1 MSSINGRPLSWQRL
15 SEFNEKIPN
24 RLKSVLLFILVW
36 WFLSLFMSINVLPG
50 PLATVKAFLRNDFG
64 EVFFHVRM
72 TMQRIGMGFFFAM
85 IIGLIVGILMGVS
98 RTLETWLDMWV
109 MIVLAT
115 PGLVFVILSF
125 IWFGMNEFATVV
137 AISIASFPSIA
148 INVWQGVKGV
158 DGKLVD
164 MARVFGASP
173 QIRLKQVI
181 LPQIY
186 PYFIAS
192 ARICLGITWKLTALV
207 ELLGRSNGVGYQL
220 NYWFQLYEMDQV
232 IAWTGLLLII
242 VLSIEMLL
250 LNPLEKKLF
259 AWRPEVRL

>member
-1 MSSINGRPLSWQRL
+1 MQWLSDL
-15 SEFNEKIPN
+15 NDKVPT
-24 RLKSVLLFILVW
+24 RLKSMLLFIGVW
-36 WFLSLFMSINVLPG
+36 WFLSLFMSPNILPG
-50 PLATVKAFLRNDFG
+50 PVATVKAFLRNDSH
-64 EVFFHVRM
+64 EVLFHVRM

-85 IIGLIVGILMGVS
+85 LLGLFFGILMGIS

-109 MIVLAT
+109 MIVLSV
-115 PGLVFVILSF
+115 PGLVFVVLSF
-125 IWFGMNEFATVV
+125 IWFGMNEYATVV

-148 INVWQGVKGV
+148 INVWQGVKAV

-173 QIRLKQVI
+173 SIRLRRVI

-192 ARICLGITWKLTALV
+192 ARTCLGISWKLTALV

-232 IAWTGLLLII
+232 IAWTGLFLII
-242 VLSIEMLL
+242 VLSIELFI

-259 AWRPEVRL
+259 AWRPEVSL

>member
-1 MSSINGRPLSWQRL
+1 MSP
-15 SEFNEKIPN
+15 
-24 RLKSVLLFILVW
+24 
-36 WFLSLFMSINVLPG
+36 NVLPG
-50 PLATVKAFLRNDFG
+50 PLATVKAFLRNDYR
-64 EVFFHVRM
+64 EVLFHVRM

-85 IIGLIVGILMGVS
+85 ILGLAFGILMGIS

-109 MIVLAT
+109 MIVLST
-115 PGLVFVILSF
+115 PGLVFVVLSF

-148 INVWQGVKGV
+148 INVWQGVKDV

-173 QIRLKQVI
+173 QLRLRRVI

-186 PYFIAS
+186 PYFMAS
-192 ARICLGITWKLTALV
+192 ARACLGISWKLTALV

-232 IAWTGLLLII
+232 IAWTGLFLII
-242 VLSIEMLL
+242 VLSIELFI
-250 LNPLEKKLF
+250 LNPIEKRMF